1 MTQTPAEGL
10 ELRVLHWL
18 AGGPPAAPV
27 AAAAAAAA
35 AAAGGAG
42 AAGLEAEL
50 AAVQAKMQVRG
61 GHTPRTA

>member
-1 MTQTPAEGL
+1 
-10 ELRVLHWL
+10 VLHWL